1 MNMKIIAVVIVT
13 LVLGV
18 GGGYWLASRNT
29 VTSTAANDVGDEPK
43 RQLQTESDDPPGTVR
58 IDPVIVQDIGVR
70 TALAMR
76 KTLTRDV
83 KSIGRV
89 AYDEKLISRLH
100 PKTPGWID
108 KLRVDETGMQVK
120 KNEILLSIYSPRLV
134 STQQEYLLALNNL
147 QALESSPIDDI
158 RFGAEELLKS
168 SRERL
173 LLFDV
178 PEHQIRELEKTREI
192 RKFLHILSPFTGIV
206 VNIGARD
213 GQYVTPQTEIFMIAD
228 LSRVWVY
235 VYVYEYELPWIKVG
249 DEVDMKLAALPG
261 RVFTGKATYI
271 YPYLEADTRTIKVR
285 LEFDNPNID
294 LKPNMFA
301 DVSIHASKQVDA
313 LVIPTEAVLRTGER
327 DAVLVVRGPGKY
339 QPVDVGLGISS
350 EGFVQILAGL
360 EEGDEIVTS
369 AQFLIDSESQ
379 LREAARKMMEVKDPV
394 AADPRPVSD
403 EEAVGADGQNSD
415 ETKAAE

>member
-1 MNMKIIAVVIVT
+1 MNKKAFVFTVIT
-13 LVLGV
+13 LALGI
-18 GGGYWLASRNT
+18 GGGYWFASWKLG
-29 VTSTAANDVGDEPK
+29 APADVNNSGHEPAGRAMSSNGDA
-43 RQLQTESDDPPGTVR
+43 PGTVR

-70 TALAMR
+70 TALAER
-76 KTLTRDV
+76 QTLTRDV
-83 KSIGRV
+83 KTIGRV
-89 AYDEKLISRLH
+89 AYDEKLITRLH
-100 PKTPGWID
+100 PKTEGWID
-108 KLRVDETGMQVK
+108 QLRVDETGMQVK
-120 KNEILLSIYSPRLV
+120 KGEALLSIYSPRLV
-134 STQQEYLLALNNL
+134 STQEEYLLALNNL
-147 QALESSPIDDI
+147 QALKSSPIDDI
-158 RFGAEELLKS
+158 RRGAEELVMS

-178 PEHQIRELEKTREI
+178 PEHQIKELEKTRKI
-192 RKFLHILSPFTGIV
+192 MKFLHIMSPFSGIV

-249 DEVDMKLAALPG
+249 DEAQMNLAALPG
-261 RVFTGKATYI
+261 RTFTGKTTYI

-285 LEFDNPNID
+285 LEFDNPGID

-301 DVSIHASKQVDA
+301 DVSILATKQVDA
-313 LVIPTEAVLRTGER
+313 LVIPSKAVLRTGDR

-339 QPVDVGLGISS
+339 EPRDVQLGISS
-350 EGFVQILAGL
+350 EGLVQILAGL

-379 LREAARKMMEVKDPV
+379 LREAASKMMEVKKS
-394 AADPRPVSD
+394 AAASPDAASA
-403 EEAVGADGQNSD
+403 EEAKSTD
-415 ETKAAE
+415 